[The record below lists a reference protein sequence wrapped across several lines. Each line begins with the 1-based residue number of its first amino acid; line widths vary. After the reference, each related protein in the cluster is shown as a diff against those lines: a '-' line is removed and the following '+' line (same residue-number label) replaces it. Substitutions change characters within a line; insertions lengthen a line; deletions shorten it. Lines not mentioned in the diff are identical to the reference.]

1 MVEAPGA
8 PADGGVAVATIAEAP
23 HVPIVL
29 TVTIAAGVGSLPVGT
44 PGLVAGVAGGG
55 AVGAL
60 EGEIGGFVVEGID
73 VEEDDAGVA
82 PLVVGVALAAFQGA
96 GGAVAPVEAGASLQV
111 GVDLFVAGAATLVLP
126 PLLETHVTSTAVV
139 LQFGVRTHQLAG
151 HGQALGR
158 GSGHRDLGAPQR
170 QG

>member
-44 PGLVAGVAGGG
+44 PGLVAGAAGDDVVCPG
-55 AVGAL
+55 
-60 EGEIGGFVVEGID
+60 EREIGGTVVEGID
-73 VEEDDAGVA
+73 VEEDDARVA
-82 PLVVGVALAAFQGA
+82 PSMIAMAVAAFQGA
-96 GGAVAPVEAGASLQV
+96 CGTVTAVETGAGLEIGIDRSM
-111 GVDLFVAGAATLVLP
+111 AGAATLVLP